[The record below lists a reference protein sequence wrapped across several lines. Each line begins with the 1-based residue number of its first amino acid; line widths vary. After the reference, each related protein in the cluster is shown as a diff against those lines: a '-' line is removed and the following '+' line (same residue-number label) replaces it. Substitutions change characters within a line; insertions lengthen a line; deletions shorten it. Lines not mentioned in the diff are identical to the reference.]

1 MAVEDSKFQ
10 NQMSRYIGVM
20 GMAAVKKQA
29 RAKVIQFGLG
39 ALGVEIAKNVILS
52 GVNQYSLVD
61 FGTKVTQQNICG
73 QFFLTHSDLGQNR
86 AEATFY
92 KLSELNYYVKVDIKN
107 IERAQ
112 TLSLDGLKG
121 LHQSLLDGYDVFV
134 LTECSMAQILAFS
147 HYCRVYNKKLIVAD
161 CYGACCR
168 VLTDFGDSFEVA
180 EKGIGDIKKKT
191 HFIEKI
197 EHSGVVRFH
206 DGMKHEFDTGDWVVI
221 DDVIERVPDIFEQE
235 TLGSE
240 NCQAKSGI
248 NKQIVQIRR
257 LSDSSV
263 QILDYST
270 ITGNVYVRN
279 GTMVIHELPER
290 LKFEPLHEILES
302 KLSGVDPGLEIID
315 FKKLDAAQYLNHS
328 FNCLWEFLDSNKH
341 QLPEA
346 HNSHLAEEIFLAYE
360 NK

>member
-29 RAKVIQFGLG
+29 RANIIQFGLG

-73 QFFLTHSDLGQNR
+73 QFFLTEADLGQNR

-92 KLSELNYYVKVDIKN
+92 KLSELNYYVKVNIEN
-107 IERAQ
+107 IERVQ
-112 TLSLDGLKG
+112 TLTLDGLKWI
-121 LHQSLLDGYDVFV
+121 HESLLDRYDVFV

-147 HYCRVYNKKLIVAD
+147 LYCRVYNKKLIVAD

-180 EKGIGDIKKKT
+180 EKGIGDNKKKI

-197 EHSGVVRFH
+197 EQSGIVSFH
-206 DGMKHEFDTGDWVVI
+206 DGMKHEFETDDWVVI
-221 DDVIERVPDIFEQE
+221 DDVVERVPDIFEQE
-235 TLGSE
+235 TLGSK
-240 NCQAKSGI
+240 NCEAKSGI

-257 LSDSSV
+257 LTDSSV
-263 QILDYST
+263 QILDYPT

-290 LKFEPLHEILES
+290 LKFQPLHEILES
-302 KLSGVDPGLEIID
+302 RLSGVDPGLEIID
-315 FKKLDAAQYLNHS
+315 FKTLDAAKYLNHS
-328 FNCLWEFLDSNKH
+328 FNSLWEFLDSNKH
-341 QLPEA
+341 GLPEA
-346 HNSHLAEEIFLAYE
+346 HNSCLAEEIFSAYE
-360 NK
+360 KK

>member
-61 FGTKVTQQNICG
+61 FGIKVTQQNICG

-180 EKGIGDIKKKT
+180 EKWIGDIKKKT
-191 HFIEKI
+191 HFIDKI
-197 EHSGVVRFH
+197 EQSGVVRFH
-206 DGMKHEFDTGDWVVI
+206 DGMKHEFDTGD
-221 DDVIERVPDIFEQE
+221 VIERVPEIFAQE

-257 LSDSSV
+257 LTDSSV

-328 FNCLWEFLDSNKH
+328 FNCVWEFLDSNKH

-346 HNSHLAEEIFLAYE
+346 HNSHIAEEIFLAYE